1 MDEKLKQAIEEL
13 KLDKNID
20 KNFEYIYSV
29 TKESTIRVIRHYLPS
44 DVYRKTDVS
53 TLELDLQQE
62 VYVAVYKYIK
72 TLKDTQSFPAW
83 LGRITANTVLSYLRK
98 NGNVL
103 KMSSLDKEDEDG
115 NAIELED
122 IDESKRPEV
131 IAMKRTESEIVM
143 KFVNDLPT
151 AQRDALIAFYGD
163 NIKIKDIAE
172 ASGVSENT
180 IKTRLHYAKKALFSR
195 KAEFKRHGIELTL
208 IPFAVLIHSAYKADT
223 SYAMGLIPG
232 VSEKLAEY
240 GETIKKAAL
249 GTAAGSAG
257 AAASGSAGATAAS
270 GEAAATSGSVAAGA
284 SASGAGAS
292 TATAAGAA
300 ATAKAVGTG
309 IAVKATIAVAAVAS
323 AATVGTTAYKTAS
336 AMKAETAMVQEQGDF
351 ANSTLNKKEIK
362 NYQTIYA
369 EALNEYAQEKHL
381 SMKDMEIQF
390 VDIDGDGIPE
400 MYVHT
405 GWKGIKAV
413 IFDEKDGTA
422 SAAVESLDDSVGY
435 YKGDGRGC
443 ILTRHT
449 KNDTENISAHAAA
462 ISAYNLFS
470 LKDGGVEESVS
481 YYVDEYDGSQTACRY
496 NGELVSESTA
506 TEIMTDLTNG
516 LEYSFIDPTADT
528 AMSYNELRASAG
540 MSELSEEEL
549 SSYVVYQAMYADILQ
564 EYANE
569 TEKSLD
575 NMEILFADVD
585 SNGFPEMFMR
595 INDPDF
601 PDEDRIFIYAKDNG
615 EIKLLGK
622 GGKGGAT
629 DETVDNTDGLI
640 TEAYMHIEKGPYGYI
655 SITYTGKEIYDDH
668 FYEVT
673 DDHFEEIV
681 NRGWT
686 GDWVNSQEYGYI
698 RGESVGHD
706 AAFEYE
712 KSLYHSE
719 APTYRG
725 EEEESDYNT
734 WGFNADGEVY
744 YSDLISYEDL
754 LNQYTNTNQ
763 KQDPGSVENTEMTG
777 NWIGRDS
784 LTGLKVV
791 YEIKEANVIEYTVD
805 GPDTNGK
812 QHGST
817 TFRVDGDTMYLK
829 AGEDGLFPLDNG
841 DSVSL
846 TGGGVLTIDGENFSA
861 QADPEGT
868 IYTIYSKM

>member
-336 AMKAETAMVQEQGDF
+336 AMKAETAMVQEQG
-351 ANSTLNKKEIK
+351 
-362 NYQTIYA
+362 
-369 EALNEYAQEKHL
+369 
-381 SMKDMEIQF
+381 
-390 VDIDGDGIPE
+390 
-400 MYVHT
+400 
-405 GWKGIKAV
+405 
-413 IFDEKDGTA
+413 
-422 SAAVESLDDSVGY
+422 
-435 YKGDGRGC
+435 
-443 ILTRHT
+443 
-449 KNDTENISAHAAA
+449 
-462 ISAYNLFS
+462 
-470 LKDGGVEESVS
+470 
-481 YYVDEYDGSQTACRY
+481 
-496 NGELVSESTA
+496 
-506 TEIMTDLTNG
+506 
-516 LEYSFIDPTADT
+516 
-528 AMSYNELRASAG
+528 
-540 MSELSEEEL
+540 
-549 SSYVVYQAMYADILQ
+549 ILQ
-564 EYANE
+564 
-569 TEKSLD
+569 T
-575 NMEILFADVD
+575 V
-585 SNGFPEMFMR
+585 
-595 INDPDF
+595 
-601 PDEDRIFIYAKDNG
+601 
-615 EIKLLGK
+615 LL
-622 GGKGGAT
+622 
-629 DETVDNTDGLI
+629 
-640 TEAYMHIEKGPYGYI
+640 
-655 SITYTGKEIYDDH
+655 
-668 FYEVT
+668 
-673 DDHFEEIV
+673 
-681 NRGWT
+681 
-686 GDWVNSQEYGYI
+686 I
-698 RGESVGHD
+698 R
-706 AAFEYE
+706 
-712 KSLYHSE
+712 K
-719 APTYRG
+719 
-725 EEEESDYNT
+725 
-734 WGFNADGEVY
+734 
-744 YSDLISYEDL
+744 
-754 LNQYTNTNQ
+754 
-763 KQDPGSVENTEMTG
+763 K
-777 NWIGRDS
+777 
-784 LTGLKVV
+784 
-791 YEIKEANVIEYTVD
+791 
-805 GPDTNGK
+805 
-812 QHGST
+812 
-817 TFRVDGDTMYLK
+817 
-829 AGEDGLFPLDNG
+829 
-841 DSVSL
+841 
-846 TGGGVLTIDGENFSA
+846 
-861 QADPEGT
+861 
-868 IYTIYSKM
+868 

>member
-29 TKESTIRVIRHYLPS
+29 TKESTIRVIRHYFPS

-143 KFVNDLPT
+143 KFVNDLPV

-223 SYAMGLIPG
+223 SYAMGLMPG

-240 GETIKKAAL
+240 GETITKAAL

-284 SASGAGAS
+284 
-292 TATAAGAA
+292 

-323 AATVGTTAYKTAS
+323 AATVGTTVYKTTS

-351 ANSTLNKKEIK
+351 ANSKLNKKEVK
-362 NYQTIYA
+362 NYQAIYA
-369 EALNEYAQEKHL
+369 ESLNEYAQEKHL

-390 VDIDGDGIPE
+390 IDIDGDGIPE

-435 YKGDGRGC
+435 YKGDGTGC
-443 ILTRHT
+443 VLTRHT
-449 KNDTENISAHAAA
+449 KNATENISAHAAS
-462 ISAYNLFS
+462 ISAYNLYS
-470 LKDGGVEESVS
+470 LKDGGVEENVR

-496 NGELVSESTA
+496 NGDLVSESIA

-595 INDPDF
+595 INDPNF

-629 DETVDNTDGLI
+629 GETVNNIDGLI

-655 SITYTGKEIYDDH
+655 SITYTGKETYDSH

-686 GDWVNSQEYGYI
+686 GDWSNTNRQEYGYI

-712 KSLYHSE
+712 KSLYHSQ

-734 WGFNADGEVY
+734 WGFDADGEVY

-754 LNQYTNTNQ
+754 LKQYTDTSQ
-763 KQDPGSVENTEMTG
+763 KPDSGSVENTEAATDTSTSMTG
-777 NWIGRDS
+777 KWMGRDS
-784 LTGLKVV
+784 LTGLKVI

-805 GPDTNGK
+805 GPETNGQ

-817 TFRVDGDTMYLK
+817 TFRIDGDTMYLK
-829 AGEDGLFPLDNG
+829 EGEDGLFPLDSG
-841 DSVSL
+841 GGVAL

-861 QADPEGT
+861 QADPEGN
-868 IYTIYSKM
+868 IFTIYSKM